1 MPAQY
6 EIVNPQLFDANRL
19 DDRNY
24 HSEQINNLTSGNISP
39 DEYSYFIH
47 KLVKPYII
55 EIAKRI
61 KALGGDSIYTV
72 GGNHEEHEKSHIY
85 YFGKQAEIEWAER
98 NFVSLSYS
106 SLCRLKMWEEDLR
119 KGFIVPGYVFP
130 RGDHYQSL
138 MDAFIDQIDMAN

>member
-1 MPAQY
+1 MPVQY

-72 GGNHEEHEKSHIY
+72 GDGEEHEKSHIY
-85 YFGKQAEIEWAER
+85 YFGKQAEIELAEES
-98 NFVSLSYS
+98 FVTSSYS
-106 SLCRLKMWEEDLR
+106 SLCRLKMWEDDLR
-119 KGFIVPGYVFP
+119 NGFIAPGYVFP
-130 RGDHYQSL
+130 RGGHYQSL
-138 MDAFIDQIDMAN
+138 MEAFNDQIDVAN